1 MVKSGERWSS
11 KSTLVLFI
19 QTVRN
24 QWPTMERSLDKA
36 WWYISITTD
45 NHWIIC
51 AEEEP
56 SGDKYSTTWRPSG
69 DYTHLKIS
77 FLVQSATIQ
86 VTIIGFKLIGVHANY
101 LTNLQLI
108 PNAISFS
115 FILFYCSK
123 QNICNDFTADLSKNR
138 ITFEEVDLF
147 I

>member
-69 DYTHLKIS
+69 DYTHLKIP

-138 ITFEEVDLF
+138 ITFGEVYLF